1 MEPFNAKLAEELK
14 LAISNVVCTIIEKAG
29 GRTEDYY
36 REISSALSQNIAAIL
51 VCRGGIVDTEEQ
63 TKTNINILAE
73 NLRKSCAD
81 IRAARKKTAN

>member
-1 MEPFNAKLAEELK
+1 MTHFNAKLAEELK
-14 LAISNVVCTIIEKAG
+14 IAISNAVCTITEKAG

-51 VCRGGIVDTEEQ
+51 VYRGGIVDTEEQ
-63 TKTNINILAE
+63 AKTSINILAE

-81 IRAARKKTAN
+81 IRAARQKT